1 MEIGHTELAI
11 VVIAYL
17 VGISVKANPKIKDD
31 WIPPIVGTVGAVLG
45 LIGYFLVP
53 DFPAENVLN
62 ALSTGIVSGLA
73 SVGINQTYKRF
84 SNKKGE
90 QLDG

>member
-31 WIPPIVGTVGAVLG
+31 WIPPIVGTVGAVFG

-62 ALSTGIVSGLA
+62 ALSTGIVSGLS

-84 SNKKGE
+84 SNKMGE